1 MKTRFFQKRAA
12 GVHDPCDDLFGSV
25 CRPGP
30 RRGILPR
37 HRDQPSR
44 PRLRG
49 GAVFEHG
56 IGDGPRR
63 QQAVGR
69 DQAR

>member
-1 MKTRFFQKRAA
+1 MKTRFPKARCWRARS
-12 GVHDPCDDLFGSV
+12 CDDLFGSV

-56 IGDGPRR
+56 IGDGPVDNKLL
-63 QQAVGR
+63 A
-69 DQAR
+69 